1 MRGYSI
7 MSDEERQSILQQHSS
22 FYNGYAV
29 GNVPSNL
36 TPLTVYDPAGD
47 KQGINVNNRGEVN
60 TYKNHLVNESTI
72 TEKWKGDVEV
82 KQTGEY
88 SDMNIKELN
97 AEIKKLKEE
106 NKKLEED
113 GKKVPKE
120 NIKKMSQLY
129 FAKRAKQGWKGKG
142 SAKVN
147 EIEADDMDVSSVEP
161 ADNFK
166 SGGPEQ
172 FADSDPDKDPY
183 DMDLEAIMR
192 MFDYGDDEKEPYDF
206 ESEGG
211 NMDVYGESIIRE
223 SDEPLMDL
231 VKRIMLSRK
240 FDRLANEIEPMEFS
254 DEFEFADNFI
264 SYLLDDYIDEE
275 YYDDLFDLVKDEYGE
290 IILSMYGGSD
300 EFEDDDD
307 DFMFMEGR
315 DHEIEQNMSE
325 KEMAWQEFLKLNP
338 SINSHTIR
346 GARQHFE
353 DMYSNVNEEEGETCP
368 SCGSPVEDCKC
379 EGHDHKIE
387 ESMCNEC
394 GLRESMCECGMYE
407 EMDDELHE
415 SFRKEKQKITEM
427 FNRFKKY
434 N

>member
-36 TPLTVYDPAGD
+36 TPLTVYDPARD
-47 KQGINVNNRGEVN
+47 KEGINVNNRGEVN
-60 TYKNHLVNESTI
+60 SYKNHLVNESTI
-72 TEKWKGDVEV
+72 SE
-82 KQTGEY
+82 Q
-88 SDMNIKELN
+88 
-97 AEIKKLKEE
+97 
-106 NKKLEED
+106 
-113 GKKVPKE
+113 
-120 NIKKMSQLY
+120 
-129 FAKRAKQGWKGKG
+129 KGKG
-142 SAKVN
+142 CAESEGGSGCIKKRGNEWIILNNKKGGVWRDGFKSEEDAKDALDAFHANESVVK
-147 EIEADDMDVSSVEP
+147 EIEADDMDVSYVEP

-192 MFDYGDDEKEPYDF
+192 MFDYGDDEKDAYDF

-300 EFEDDDD
+300 EFEDD
-307 DFMFMEGR
+307 EIGR
-315 DHEIEQNMSE
+315 AH
-325 KEMAWQEFLKLNP
+325 
-338 SINSHTIR
+338 
-346 GARQHFE
+346 
-353 DMYSNVNEEEGETCP
+353 V
-368 SCGSPVEDCKC
+368 
-379 EGHDHKIE
+379 
-387 ESMCNEC
+387 
-394 GLRESMCECGMYE
+394 
-407 EMDDELHE
+407 
-415 SFRKEKQKITEM
+415 
-427 FNRFKKY
+427 
-434 N
+434 

>member
-47 KQGINVNNRGEVN
+47 KEGINVNNRGEVN

-72 TEKWKGDVEV
+72 TEKKKDDKWIQGIDMKKGALTSYCNGKVTCDCVEKAMKDKKHK
-82 KQTGEY
+82 KQAQLY
-88 SDMNIKELN
+88 LNMNSDKCKSLQES
-97 AEIKKLKEE
+97 KLK
-106 NKKLEED
+106 
-113 GKKVPKE
+113 
-120 NIKKMSQLY
+120 
-129 FAKRAKQGWKGKG
+129 
-142 SAKVN
+142 
-147 EIEADDMDVSSVEP
+147 EIEADDMDVSSVKP

-172 FADSDPDKDPY
+172 FEKGGNEDGYQMDIQGIMDMFGGEMSPADWDVV
-183 DMDLEAIMR
+183 
-192 MFDYGDDEKEPYDF
+192 FGDELDGKEMYRGEEPAYDF
-206 ESEGG
+206 DSEGG
-211 NMDVYGESIIRE
+211 NVDVYGESIIRE

-290 IILSMYGGSD
+290 IILSMYGDGG
-300 EFEDDDD
+300 FEDDD
-307 DFMFMEGR
+307 DFMFMEG
-315 DHEIEQNMSE
+315 
-325 KEMAWQEFLKLNP
+325 
-338 SINSHTIR
+338 
-346 GARQHFE
+346 
-353 DMYSNVNEEEGETCP
+353 EGETCP
-368 SCGSPVEDCKC
+368 SCSSPVEDCKC

-407 EMDDELHE
+407 EIDDELHE
-415 SFRKEKQKITEM
+415 SFKKEKQKITEM
-427 FNRFKKY
+427 FNRFKKF

>member
-7 MSDEERQSILQQHSS
+7 MSDEERQSILQQHNS

-29 GNVPSNL
+29 GNIPSNL

-47 KQGINVNNRGEVN
+47 KEGINVNNRGEVN

-172 FADSDPDKDPY
+172 FEKGDEDGYQMDIQGIMDMFGGEMSPADWDVV
-183 DMDLEAIMR
+183 
-192 MFDYGDDEKEPYDF
+192 FGDELDGKEMYPGEKKAYDF
-206 ESEGG
+206 DSEGG
-211 NMDVYGESIIRE
+211 NVDVYGESVIRE
-223 SDEPLMDL
+223 QDEPLYDL
-231 VKRIMLSRK
+231 ADRIMRSRK
-240 FDRLANEIEPMEFS
+240 FDMLANELEPLSYS

-264 SYLLDDYIDEE
+264 SYLLDDYMDEE
-275 YYDDLFDLVKDEYGE
+275 YYDDLYDLIKDEYGE
-290 IILSMYGGSD
+290 IILSMYGAGGFDD
-300 EFEDDDD
+300 ED
-307 DFMFMEGR
+307 MFME
-315 DHEIEQNMSE
+315 EN
-325 KEMAWQEFLKLNP
+325 
-338 SINSHTIR
+338 
-346 GARQHFE
+346 
-353 DMYSNVNEEEGETCP
+353 
-368 SCGSPVEDCKC
+368 
-379 EGHDHKIE
+379 
-387 ESMCNEC
+387 ESMCEQC
-394 GLRESMCECGMYE
+394 GLSESMCECGMYE
-407 EMDDELHE
+407 EIDDELHE
-415 SFRKEKQKITEM
+415 SFKNEKQKITEM